1 MSEGYDR
8 KKDVVLHKAFSKT
21 DKRYLNVELYS
32 YDGGATKVRIKP
44 VAKNTN
50 PKAEANKI
58 WINQK
63 AISGL
68 SQEEVVGLI
77 KSLNEVVAKF

>member
-8 KKDVVLHKAFSKT
+8 NKDKVIHKAFSKT
-21 DKRYLNVELYS
+21 DKRYLNVEIYS
-32 YDGGATKVRIKP
+32 YDGGANKVRIKP

-50 PKAEANKI
+50 PKADSNKQ

>member
-1 MSEGYDR
+1 MSGYQR
-8 KKDVVLHKAFSKT
+8 EKDKVIAKAYSKT

-32 YDGGATKVRIKP
+32 YDGGASKVRIKP

-50 PKAEANKI
+50 PNADKNKT
-58 WINQK
+58 WINGK

-68 SQEEVVGLI
+68 TQEEVIGLI
-77 KSLNEVVAKF
+77 ASLNEVVAKF

>member
-1 MSEGYDR
+1 MAGYDR
-8 KKDVVLHKAFSKT
+8 NKDVVIHKAVCKT
-21 DKRYLNVELYS
+21 DKRYLNVEVYS
-32 YDGGATKVRIKP
+32 YDGGAKKARIKP

-50 PKAEANKI
+50 PNADSNKQ

-68 SQEEVVGLI
+68 TQEEVIGLI
-77 KSLNEVVAKF
+77 KSLNEVVGYF

>member
-1 MSEGYDR
+1 MAGYDR
-8 KKDVVLHKAFSKT
+8 NKDKVIHKAMSKT
-21 DKRYLNVELYS
+21 EKRYLNVEAYS
-32 YDGGATKVRIKP
+32 YDGGATKVRIRP

-50 PKAEANKI
+50 PNADSKKQ

-68 SQEEVVGLI
+68 TQDEVLGLI
-77 KSLNEVVAKF
+77 KSLNEMVDKF